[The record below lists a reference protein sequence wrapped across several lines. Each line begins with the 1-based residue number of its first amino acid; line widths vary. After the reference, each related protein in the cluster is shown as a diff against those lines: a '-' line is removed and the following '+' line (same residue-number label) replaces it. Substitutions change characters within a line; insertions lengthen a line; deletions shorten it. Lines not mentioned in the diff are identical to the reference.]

1 MGHVT
6 LPTLPSG
13 QFNLSLASSCHDPP
27 PHQTGSVSLPVPGIG
42 GGHKCHLTVPTPP
55 QGAFYL
61 SLARTCH
68 SPSTN
73 KIWSV
78 SLHPFERCGCPK
90 FKKVGHWSY
99 HCGGDGLTGW
109 AVISHQLLLKLFI
122 LCYVKPEFGE
132 TWYEWYE
139 GKEIEISLPPTF
151 T

>member
-90 FKKVGHWSY
+90 FKKVGH
-99 HCGGDGLTGW
+99 CGHTIVEVMGW
-109 AVISHQLLLKLFI
+109 QGELSSAINFYLNCLFFVMLSLNLVKL
-122 LCYVKPEFGE
+122 GMNDMRARR
-132 TWYEWYE
+132 
-139 GKEIEISLPPTF
+139 
-151 T
+151 